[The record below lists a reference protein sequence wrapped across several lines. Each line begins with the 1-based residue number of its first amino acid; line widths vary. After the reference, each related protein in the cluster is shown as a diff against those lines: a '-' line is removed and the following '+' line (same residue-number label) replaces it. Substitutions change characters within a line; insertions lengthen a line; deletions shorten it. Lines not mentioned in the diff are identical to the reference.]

1 MKKINILSL
10 GVLTFLIGGFT
21 VSAASMPDDDN
32 GKITLTEDIDLTETF
47 TVNADE
53 EITLDLAGHTITG
66 SADINYYTI
75 ENNGKLTII
84 DSGTD
89 GKIICGEESSSCIR
103 NNKGTLNIDGVY
115 VESPFATIKN
125 EADSTLAV
133 KNSEI
138 VSTHVGNSLSGGFT
152 GALQNW
158 GSATVDNTTITA
170 ASDYAVFARSGADE
184 GKSSDITISNSN
196 LSGSY
201 FVVTE
206 RTNSTTTTQTIN
218 ISDSTLSGR
227 ASISNN
233 GSIQSYSGDITLTTN
248 HVSVNNTVIAN
259 SEAGTKITLDV
270 DYNTTLAIPDGVT
283 VVIPEDHTLTV
294 PTNGVK
300 VGNGTLDLQGKMVN
314 GNVLVEN
321 TNSYYPTLRDAV
333 QSIKLDTTGTEITLL
348 NDTNETRNISISR
361 KEITIDLNGHDINST
376 TGINLANS
384 ATIEITDSSDNEG
397 LVNTTVTNS
406 GKLTISGG
414 KFNNV
419 PTTNGGAT
427 TTLVGGTFPA
437 DEIADLEVPEDKEII
452 TNEDGTASIVYK
464 AADYTKV
471 DEAIKNAEA
480 IDRSKYTEESLKALD
495 DAIKAIDRTLRLDK
509 QAEVDAMA
517 DAINNTIAS
526 LVEIT
531 EDPNTDIE
539 NPSTS
544 DNVGVFMALGAISV
558 MGLAAATVVLKKRHN

>member
-10 GVLTFLIGGFT
+10 GVLSFLVGSFT
-21 VSAASMPDDDN
+21 VSAAPMPDDDN

-321 TNSYYPTLRDAV
+321 TNGYYPTLRDAV

-419 PTTNGGAT
+419 PTTNQGAT

-495 DAIKAIDRTLRLDK
+495 DAIAAVDNTLRLDR
-509 QAEVDAMA
+509 QDEVDAMA
-517 DAINNTIAS
+517 DAINNAIAN

>member
-517 DAINNTIAS
+517 DAINNAIAS

>member
-1 MKKINILSL
+1 MKKVSL
-10 GVLTFLIGGFT
+10 GVLGISVFLSTCLT
-21 VSAASMPDDDN
+21 VSAASMPSPDGD
-32 GKITLTEDIDLTETF
+32 GKITLTDDIALTETF
-47 TVNADE
+47 TVNE
-53 EITLDLAGHTITG
+53 GETITLDLAGHTITG
-66 SADINYYTI
+66 GADIDYYTI
-75 ENNGKLTII
+75 ENKGNLTIVDSGDNGKIV
-84 DSGTD
+84 
-89 GKIICGEESSSCIR
+89 CEEDSSSCIR
-103 NNKGTLNIDGVY
+103 NNLGTLTVDGVY

-125 EADSTLAV
+125 EADSILDV

-138 VSTHVGNSLSGGFT
+138 VTTHVGNSLAGGFT

-158 GSATVDNTTITA
+158 GTTTVDNTTITA

-184 GKSSDITISNSN
+184 GKSSEITISNSN
-196 LSGSY
+196 LSGAY

-227 ASISNN
+227 ASTPS
-233 GSIQSYSGDITLTTN
+233 GTVQSYSGDITLTTN

-270 DYNTTLAIPDGVT
+270 DYSTTLAIPDGVT

-321 TNSYYPTLRDAV
+321 TNGYYPTLRDAV

-419 PTTNGGAT
+419 PTTNQGAT
-427 TTLVGGTFPA
+427 TTLVGGTFPS
-437 DEIADLEVPEDKEII
+437 DEIADLDVPEDMEIVV
-452 TNEDGTASIVYK
+452 NEDGTSSILYK
-464 AADYTKV
+464 LADYTKV

-480 IDRSKYTEESLKALD
+480 IDRSKYTEESLKVLDEALANVD
-495 DAIKAIDRTLRLDK
+495 KTLRLDK

-517 DAINNTIAS
+517 EAINNAIAN
-526 LVEIT
+526 LKEVGNAI
-531 EDPNTDIE
+531 D

-544 DNVGVFMALGAISV
+544 DNVLTYVVLGGISLL
-558 MGLAAATVVLKKRHN
+558 GIAGASLYLKKRNN

>member
-201 FVVTE
+201 FAVTE

-218 ISDSTLSGR
+218 ISNSTLSGR
-227 ASISNN
+227 ASTPS
-233 GSIQSYSGDITLTTN
+233 GTVQSYSGDITLTTN

-259 SEAGTKITLDV
+259 SKAGTKITLDV

-419 PTTNGGAT
+419 PTTNQGAT

-495 DAIKAIDRTLRLDK
+495 DAIRAIDRTLRLDK

-517 DAINNTIAS
+517 DAINNAIAS

>member
-321 TNSYYPTLRDAV
+321 TNGYYPTLRDAV

-419 PTTNGGAT
+419 PTTNQGAT
-427 TTLVGGTFPA
+427 TTLVGGTFPS
-437 DEIADLEVPEDKEII
+437 DEIADLDVPEDMEIVV
-452 TNEDGTASIVYK
+452 NEDGTSSILYK
-464 AADYTKV
+464 LADYTKV

-495 DAIKAIDRTLRLDK
+495 DAIAAVDNTLRLDR
-509 QAEVDAMA
+509 QDEVDAMA
-517 DAINNTIAS
+517 DAINNAIAN

>member
-201 FVVTE
+201 FAVTE

-227 ASISNN
+227 ASTPS
-233 GSIQSYSGDITLTTN
+233 GTVQSYSGDITLTTN

-419 PTTNGGAT
+419 PTTNQGAT

-495 DAIKAIDRTLRLDK
+495 DAIRAIDRTLRLDK

-517 DAINNTIAS
+517 DAINNAIAS

>member
-1 MKKINILSL
+1 MTKVSL
-10 GVLTFLIGGFT
+10 GVLGISVFLSTCLT
-21 VSAASMPDDDN
+21 VSAASMPSPDGD
-32 GKITLTEDIDLTETF
+32 GKITLTDDIALTETF
-47 TVNADE
+47 TVNE
-53 EITLDLAGHTITG
+53 GETITLDLAGHTITG

-75 ENNGKLTII
+75 ENNGTLNII
-84 DSGTD
+84 DSGD
-89 GKIICGEESSSCIR
+89 NGNIVCEEDSSSCIR
-103 NNKGTLNIDGVY
+103 NNLGTLVVDGVY

-125 EADSTLAV
+125 EADSTLDV

-170 ASDYAVFARSGADE
+170 ASDYAVFARSGSDE
-184 GKSSDITISNSN
+184 GKSSDITIANSN
-196 LSGSY
+196 LSGTY

-227 ASISNN
+227 ASTPS
-233 GSIQSYSGDITLTTN
+233 GTVQSYSGDITLTTN

-259 SEAGTKITLDV
+259 SDAGTKITLDV

-300 VGNGTLDLQGKMVN
+300 VGNGTLDVQGKMVN

-361 KEITIDLNGHDINST
+361 KEIKIDLNGHDVNST
-376 TGINLANS
+376 TGITLANS
-384 ATIEITDSSDNEG
+384 ATIEITDSSDSEG
-397 LVNTTVTNS
+397 TVNTTVTNS
-406 GKLTISGG
+406 GNLTISGG
-414 KFNNV
+414 KFLSV
-419 PTTNGGAT
+419 PTTNQGAT
-427 TTLVGGTFPA
+427 TTLVGGTFPS
-437 DEIADLEVPEDKEII
+437 DEIADLDVPEDMEIVV
-452 TNEDGTASIVYK
+452 NEDGTSSILYK
-464 AADYTKV
+464 LADYTKV
-471 DEAIKNAEA
+471 DEALAAANA
-480 IDRSKYTEESLKALD
+480 IDRSKYTEESLKVLD
-495 DAIKAIDRTLRLDK
+495 DAIAGVDKTLRLDK

-517 DAINNTIAS
+517 ETINNAIAN
-526 LVEIT
+526 LKEVGNAI
-531 EDPNTDIE
+531 D

-544 DNVGVFMALGAISV
+544 DNVLTYVVLGGISLV
-558 MGLAAATVVLKKRHN
+558 GIAGASLYLKKRNN

>member
-1 MKKINILSL
+1 MTKVSL
-10 GVLTFLIGGFT
+10 GVLGISVFLSTCLT
-21 VSAASMPDDDN
+21 VSAASMPSPDGD
-32 GKITLTEDIDLTETF
+32 GKITLTDDIALTETF
-47 TVNADE
+47 TVNE
-53 EITLDLAGHTITG
+53 GETITLDLAGHTITG

-75 ENNGKLTII
+75 ENNGTLNII
-84 DSGTD
+84 DSGD
-89 GKIICGEESSSCIR
+89 NGNIVCEEDSSSCIR
-103 NNKGTLNIDGVY
+103 NNLGTLVVDGVY

-125 EADSTLAV
+125 EADSTLDV

-170 ASDYAVFARSGADE
+170 ASDYAVFARSGSDE
-184 GKSSDITISNSN
+184 GKSSDITIANSN
-196 LSGSY
+196 LSGTY

-227 ASISNN
+227 ASTPS
-233 GSIQSYSGDITLTTN
+233 GTVQSYSGDITLTTN

-259 SEAGTKITLDV
+259 SDAGTKITLDV

-321 TNSYYPTLRDAV
+321 TNGYYPTLRDAV

-419 PTTNGGAT
+419 PTTNQGAT
-427 TTLVGGTFPA
+427 TTLVGGTFPS
-437 DEIADLEVPEDKEII
+437 DEIADLDVPEDMEIVV
-452 TNEDGTASIVYK
+452 NEDGTSSILYK
-464 AADYTKV
+464 LADYTKV
-471 DEAIKNAEA
+471 DEALAAANA
-480 IDRSKYTEESLKALD
+480 IDRSKYTEESLKVLD
-495 DAIKAIDRTLRLDK
+495 DAIAGVDKTLRLDK

-517 DAINNTIAS
+517 ETINNAIAN
-526 LVEIT
+526 LKEVGNAI
-531 EDPNTDIE
+531 D

-544 DNVGVFMALGAISV
+544 DNVLTYVVLGGISLV
-558 MGLAAATVVLKKRHN
+558 GIAGASLYLKKRNN

>member
-10 GVLTFLIGGFT
+10 GVLSFLVGSFT
-21 VSAASMPDDDN
+21 VSAAPMPDADN
-32 GKITLTEDIDLTETF
+32 GKITLTDDINLTETF

-66 SADINYYTI
+66 SADIDYYTI

-89 GKIICGEESSSCIR
+89 GKIICGEENSSCIR

-115 VESPFATIKN
+115 IESPFATIKN

-321 TNSYYPTLRDAV
+321 TNGYYPTLRDAV

-419 PTTNGGAT
+419 PTTNQGAT

-495 DAIKAIDRTLRLDK
+495 DAIAAVDNTLRLDR
-509 QAEVDAMA
+509 QDEVDAMA
-517 DAINNTIAS
+517 DAINNAIAN

-531 EDPNTDIE
+531 EDSNTDIE

>member
-233 GSIQSYSGDITLTTN
+233 GSIQSYSGEITLDTN

-321 TNSYYPTLRDAV
+321 TNGYYPTLRDAV

-419 PTTNGGAT
+419 PTTNQGAT

-517 DAINNTIAS
+517 DAINNAIAN

>member
-201 FVVTE
+201 FAVTE

-227 ASISNN
+227 ASTPS
-233 GSIQSYSGDITLTTN
+233 GTVQSYSGDITLTTN

-419 PTTNGGAT
+419 PTTNQGAT

-517 DAINNTIAS
+517 DAINNAIAS

>member
-32 GKITLTEDIDLTETF
+32 GKITLTDDIDLTETF

-201 FVVTE
+201 FAVTE

-321 TNSYYPTLRDAV
+321 TNGYYPTLSDAV

-419 PTTNGGAT
+419 PTTNQGAT

-517 DAINNTIAS
+517 DAINNAIAN

>member
-10 GVLTFLIGGFT
+10 GVLSFLVGSFT
-21 VSAASMPDDDN
+21 VSAAPMPDVDN
-32 GKITLTEDIDLTETF
+32 GKITLTDDINLTETF

-66 SADINYYTI
+66 SADIDYYTI

-321 TNSYYPTLRDAV
+321 TNGYYPTLRDAV

-419 PTTNGGAT
+419 PTTNQGAT
-427 TTLVGGTFPA
+427 TTLVGGTFPS

-495 DAIKAIDRTLRLDK
+495 DAIAAVDNTLRLDR
-509 QAEVDAMA
+509 QDEVDAMA
-517 DAINNTIAS
+517 DAINNAIAN

>member
-10 GVLTFLIGGFT
+10 GVLSFLVGSFT
-21 VSAASMPDDDN
+21 VSAAPMPDVDN
-32 GKITLTEDIDLTETF
+32 GKITLTDDINLTETF

-66 SADINYYTI
+66 SADIDYYTI

-321 TNSYYPTLRDAV
+321 TNGYYPTLRDAV

-419 PTTNGGAT
+419 PTTNQGAT
-427 TTLVGGTFPA
+427 TTLVGGTFPS
-437 DEIADLEVPEDKEII
+437 DEIADLDVPEDMEIVV
-452 TNEDGTASIVYK
+452 NEDGTSSILYK
-464 AADYTKV
+464 IADYTKV

-495 DAIKAIDRTLRLDK
+495 DAIAAVDNTLRLDR
-509 QAEVDAMA
+509 QDEVDAMA
-517 DAINNTIAS
+517 DAINNAIAN

>member
-1 MKKINILSL
+1 MKKVSL
-10 GVLTFLIGGFT
+10 GVLGISVFLSTCLT
-21 VSAASMPDDDN
+21 VSAASMPSPDGD
-32 GKITLTEDIDLTETF
+32 GKITLTDDIALTETF
-47 TVNADE
+47 TVNE
-53 EITLDLAGHTITG
+53 GETITLDLAGHTITG

-75 ENNGKLTII
+75 ENNGTLNII
-84 DSGTD
+84 DSGD
-89 GKIICGEESSSCIR
+89 NGNIVCEEDSSSCIR
-103 NNKGTLNIDGVY
+103 NNLGTLVVDGVY

-125 EADSTLAV
+125 EADSTLDV

-170 ASDYAVFARSGADE
+170 ASDYAVFARSGSDE
-184 GKSSDITISNSN
+184 GKSSDITIANSN
-196 LSGSY
+196 LSGTY

-227 ASISNN
+227 ASTPS
-233 GSIQSYSGDITLTTN
+233 GTVQSYSGDITLTTN

-259 SEAGTKITLDV
+259 SDAGTKITLDV

-300 VGNGTLDLQGKMVN
+300 VGNGTLDVQGKMVN

-321 TNSYYPTLRDAV
+321 TNGYYPTLRDAV

-419 PTTNGGAT
+419 PTTNQGAT
-427 TTLVGGTFPA
+427 TTLVGGTFPS
-437 DEIADLEVPEDKEII
+437 DEIADLDVPEDMEIVV
-452 TNEDGTASIVYK
+452 NEDGTSSILYK
-464 AADYTKV
+464 LADYTKV
-471 DEAIKNAEA
+471 DEALAAANA
-480 IDRSKYTEESLKALD
+480 IDRSKYTEESLKVLD
-495 DAIKAIDRTLRLDK
+495 DAIAGVDKTLRLDK

-517 DAINNTIAS
+517 ETINNAIAN
-526 LVEIT
+526 LKEVGNAI
-531 EDPNTDIE
+531 D

-544 DNVGVFMALGAISV
+544 DNVLTYVVLGGISLV
-558 MGLAAATVVLKKRHN
+558 GIAGASLYLKKRNN

>member
-1 MKKINILSL
+1 MTKVSL
-10 GVLTFLIGGFT
+10 GVLGISVFLSTCLT
-21 VSAASMPDDDN
+21 VSAASMPSPDGD
-32 GKITLTEDIDLTETF
+32 GKITLTDDIALTETF
-47 TVNADE
+47 TVNE
-53 EITLDLAGHTITG
+53 GETITLDLAGHTITG

-75 ENNGKLTII
+75 ENNGTLNII
-84 DSGTD
+84 DSGD
-89 GKIICGEESSSCIR
+89 NGNIVCEEDSSSCIR
-103 NNKGTLNIDGVY
+103 NNLGTLVVDGVY

-125 EADSTLAV
+125 EADSTLDV

-170 ASDYAVFARSGADE
+170 ASDYAVFARSGSDE
-184 GKSSDITISNSN
+184 GKSSDITIANSN
-196 LSGSY
+196 LSGTY

-227 ASISNN
+227 ASTPS
-233 GSIQSYSGDITLTTN
+233 GTVQSYSGDITLTTN

-259 SEAGTKITLDV
+259 SDAGTKITLDV

-300 VGNGTLDLQGKMVN
+300 VGNGTLDVQGKMVN

-321 TNSYYPTLRDAV
+321 TNGYYPTLRDAV

-361 KEITIDLNGHDINST
+361 KEIKIDLNGHDVNST
-376 TGINLANS
+376 TGITLANS
-384 ATIEITDSSDNEG
+384 ATIEITDSSDSEG
-397 LVNTTVTNS
+397 TVNTTVTNS
-406 GKLTISGG
+406 GNLTISGG
-414 KFNNV
+414 KFLSV
-419 PTTNGGAT
+419 PTTNQGAT
-427 TTLVGGTFPA
+427 TTLVGGTFPS
-437 DEIADLEVPEDKEII
+437 DEIADLDVPEDMEIVV
-452 TNEDGTASIVYK
+452 NEDGTSSILYK
-464 AADYTKV
+464 LADYTKV
-471 DEAIKNAEA
+471 DEALAAANA
-480 IDRSKYTEESLKALD
+480 IDRSKYTEESLKVLD
-495 DAIKAIDRTLRLDK
+495 DAIAGVDKTLRLDK

-517 DAINNTIAS
+517 ETINNAIAN
-526 LVEIT
+526 LKEVGNAI
-531 EDPNTDIE
+531 D

-544 DNVGVFMALGAISV
+544 DNVLTYIVLGGISLV
-558 MGLAAATVVLKKRHN
+558 GIAGASLYLKKRNN

>member
-170 ASDYAVFARSGADE
+170 ASDYAVFARSGSDE

-196 LSGSY
+196 LSGVNY
-201 FVVTE
+201 LTTE
-206 RTNSTTTTQTIN
+206 RTDSTTTTQTIN
-218 ISDSTLSGR
+218 ISNSTLSGR
-227 ASISNN
+227 ASTPS
-233 GSIQSYSGDITLTTN
+233 GTIQSYSGEITLDTN

-300 VGNGTLDLQGKMVN
+300 VGNGILDLQGKMVN

-321 TNSYYPTLRDAV
+321 TNGYYPTLRDAV

-361 KEITIDLNGHDINST
+361 KEIKIDLNGYDVNST

-419 PTTNGGAT
+419 PTTNQGAT

-517 DAINNTIAS
+517 DAINNAIAS

-531 EDPNTDIE
+531 EDSNTDIE

>member
-321 TNSYYPTLRDAV
+321 TNGYYPTLRDAV

-419 PTTNGGAT
+419 PTTNQGAT

-517 DAINNTIAS
+517 DAINNAIAS

>member
-1 MKKINILSL
+1 MTKVSL
-10 GVLTFLIGGFT
+10 GVLGISVFLSTCLT
-21 VSAASMPDDDN
+21 VSAASMPSPDGD
-32 GKITLTEDIDLTETF
+32 GKITLTDDIALTETF
-47 TVNADE
+47 TVNE
-53 EITLDLAGHTITG
+53 GETITLDLAGHTITG

-75 ENNGKLTII
+75 ENNGTLNII
-84 DSGTD
+84 DSGD
-89 GKIICGEESSSCIR
+89 NGNIVCEEDSSSCIR
-103 NNKGTLNIDGVY
+103 NNLGTLVVDGVY

-125 EADSTLAV
+125 EADSTLDV

-170 ASDYAVFARSGADE
+170 ASDYAVFARSGSDE
-184 GKSSDITISNSN
+184 GKSSDITIANSN
-196 LSGSY
+196 LSGTY

-227 ASISNN
+227 ASTPS
-233 GSIQSYSGDITLTTN
+233 GTVQSYSGDITLTTN

-259 SEAGTKITLDV
+259 SDAGTKITLDV

-300 VGNGTLDLQGKMVN
+300 VGNGTLDVQGKMVN

-321 TNSYYPTLRDAV
+321 TNGYYPTLRDAV

-361 KEITIDLNGHDINST
+361 KEIKIDLNGHDVNST
-376 TGINLANS
+376 TGITLANS
-384 ATIEITDSSDNEG
+384 ATIEITDSSDSEG
-397 LVNTTVTNS
+397 TVNTTVTNS
-406 GKLTISGG
+406 GNLTISGG
-414 KFNNV
+414 KFLSV
-419 PTTNGGAT
+419 PTTNQGAT
-427 TTLVGGTFPA
+427 TTLVGGTFPS
-437 DEIADLEVPEDKEII
+437 DEIADLDVPEDMEIVV
-452 TNEDGTASIVYK
+452 NEDGTSSILYK
-464 AADYTKV
+464 LADYTKV
-471 DEAIKNAEA
+471 DEALAAANA
-480 IDRSKYTEESLKALD
+480 IDRSKYTEESLKVLD
-495 DAIKAIDRTLRLDK
+495 DAIAGVDKTLRLDK

-517 DAINNTIAS
+517 ETINNAIAN
-526 LVEIT
+526 LKEVGNAI
-531 EDPNTDIE
+531 D

-544 DNVGVFMALGAISV
+544 DNVLTYVVLGGISLV
-558 MGLAAATVVLKKRHN
+558 GIAGASLYLKKRNN